1 MSDVLTDA
9 SIVARPLE
17 SALFGVAVASAS
29 VRSAADVAEV
39 VAHLQRSPQR
49 ERTLLVVRVPAD
61 ATAAVHALES
71 AGALLCDV
79 LVTYTRTVGPGG
91 LLTWFE
97 DEPGATVA
105 HVRDAVASDGERLHA
120 LATHAFAGS
129 SGHWHADARLRQ
141 QDASELYGRW
151 AADLVSRASASAPLL
166 VAESPRGVVGGFL
179 ALSKDE
185 AGGWHVPLTAVDVDH
200 RGKGLL
206 RRMMYAASARIAISE
221 PVRFHYETQ
230 LTNWAASHVVTS
242 CGFAPVASRLT
253 FHLWTDE
260 P

>member
-1 MSDVLTDA
+1 MSDT

-17 SALFGVAVASAS
+17 SALFGVAVSSAVVQS
-29 VRSAADVAEV
+29 VTDVADV
-39 VAHLQRSPQR
+39 VAQLRRSSR
-49 ERTLLVVRVPAD
+49 DKSSLLVVRVPAD

-91 LLTWFE
+91 LLTWFD

-105 HVRDAVASDGERLHA
+105 YVRDAVPSDGDVLHA
-120 LATHAFAGS
+120 LAARAFAGS

-151 AADLVSRASASAPLL
+151 AADLVARASALGPVL
-166 VAESPRGVVGGFL
+166 VAESRRGVVGGFL
-179 ALSKDE
+179 ALTKDE
-185 AGGWHVPLTAVDVDH
+185 VGGWHVPLTAVDVDH
-200 RGKGLL
+200 RGQGLL
-206 RRMMYAASARIAISE
+206 RCMMYAASARIAISD

-242 CGFAPVASRLT
+242 CGFTPMASRLT